1 MTEGND
7 FFPWEDI
14 AEGNVF
20 ESGIYLMEIAAFD
33 DGYANSGKRMPK
45 ARFKCLEP
53 ANFANM
59 TYFEN
64 YVVGTDEEPTAI
76 VAGTMGARNMKQVF
90 KSAQVPKGNS
100 MAAIMA
106 SSVGNQLLMQLNKYA
121 ELEGEYKGVERNK
134 VVWMGKIGERAV
146 GLTADAKGKKSAGT
160 GGGPKPPG
168 VGAPPAAPKIETLIC
183 TTCGKPVPK
192 DDYSAHV
199 ESCRPE

>member
-7 FFPWEDI
+7 FFPWDDI

-33 DGYANSGKRMPK
+33 DGHSSQGKRMPK

-53 ANFANM
+53 VNFANM

-64 YVVGTDEEPTAI
+64 YVVGTDEDPTAI

-90 KSAQVPKGNS
+90 KAAQVPKGNS
-100 MAAIMA
+100 MSEIMA
-106 SSVGNQLLMQLNKYA
+106 GSVGNQLVMQLNKYA

-134 VVWMGKIGERAV
+134 VVGMYKVGERPI
-146 GLTADAKGKKSAGT
+146 GLTADGKKKPGAGA
-160 GGGPKPPG
+160 GGPKPPG
-168 VGAPPAAPKIETLIC
+168 VGAPPVAPKVETLIC
-183 TTCGKPVPK
+183 TTCGKPIPK
-192 DDYSAHV
+192 DEYSAHV
-199 ESCRPE
+199 ESCQPE